1 MRIVD
6 LIGDSPRTALGLAAL
21 LSTFVFFGVGRLS
34 VDTGQHTA
42 VQFPIPWKP
51 GGHPSSSTNVS
62 ELPHRFRSADA
73 FLPLI
78 RGVYGIQNLTM
89 QSAAATCNWT
99 DEELLQYP
107 YGPLEDY
114 IVHPPTGREVELMRS
129 RWQTFVKESLLPYRI
144 TNSAPFQ
151 GRGIVVVGGH
161 PQSLKR
167 VRVLVRSL
175 RNLGSTLPV
184 ELHHW
189 AGEMNA
195 TTKQDLIEELGAN
208 FTINDLSGPHNFYF
222 SRVQYNDMSRIN
234 YQLKTAALLNSRFAE
249 PLLLDSDNVPAPHLD
264 PAVLWDS
271 ATYREYGT
279 VFWPDVQ
286 RAHRENPVYAATNTP
301 CRRDEYELESG
312 QLLVDKRRF
321 WYHLQLAEWFL
332 AQPLLFGRYLLGDKD
347 TFRFAWGALRT
358 QYGRPRK
365 WVALVGTMLPR
376 PRSETPD
383 KQPVERFCGHSFAQ
397 HHPDTG
403 EVAFVH
409 GGALKSY
416 GGPLLQRLH
425 IKHKG
430 KIENSVYKDYKRSSV
445 DEDWGQV
452 EHAVRV
458 TWLNA
463 SSLYE
468 VLPGPAPEPL
478 GANQTEAPVY
488 CVDFENQPARDAEE
502 ILPGFAAAFGKA
514 GGLWMVGD
522 KYRAGVSGA

>member
-1 MRIVD
+1 M
-6 LIGDSPRTALGLAAL
+6 AAL
-21 LSTFVFFGVGRLS
+21 LSTFTLFSASRLS
-34 VDTGQHTA
+34 ADTQQNTV
-42 VQFPIPWKP
+42 VQFPTPWKP
-51 GGHPSSSTNVS
+51 GGDLSGLTNTS
-62 ELPHRFRSADA
+62 EPPHRYKTADA

-78 RGVYGIQNLTM
+78 RGVSGIQNLTIL
-89 QSAAATCNWT
+89 SAAANCNWT
-99 DEELLQYP
+99 DDELLQYP
-107 YGPLEDY
+107 YGRLEDY
-114 IVHPPTGREVELMRS
+114 IVSPPTEREVELMRS
-129 RWQTFVKESLLPYRI
+129 RWQAFVKESLLPYRI
-144 TNSAPFQ
+144 TNRAPFW

-175 RNLGSTLPV
+175 RNLGSVLPV

-195 TTKQDLIEELGAN
+195 TTKLGLIEELGAN
-208 FTINDLSGPHNFYF
+208 FTINDLSGPHNLYF
-222 SRVQYNDMSRIN
+222 SRVQYNDLSRIN
-234 YQLKTAALLNSRFAE
+234 FQLKTAALLNSRFAE
-249 PLLLDSDNVPAPHLD
+249 PLLLDSDNVPAPAAD
-264 PAVLWDS
+264 PAALWDS

-321 WYHLQLAEWFL
+321 WYHLQLADWFL
-332 AQPLLFGRYLLGDKD
+332 AQPSSFGHYLLSDKD
-347 TFRFAWGALRT
+347 TFRFAWSALRT

-365 WVALVGTMLPR
+365 WAALVGTMLPR
-376 PRSETPD
+376 PRSD
-383 KQPVERFCGHSFAQ
+383 KDRAPVERFCGHSFAQ

-416 GGPLLQRLH
+416 GGPLLQRLQ
-425 IKHKG
+425 IKHQG
-430 KIENSVYKDYKRSSV
+430 RIESSVYKYYKRSGV

-458 TWLNA
+458 AWLNA
-463 SSLYE
+463 SYMYE
-468 VLPGPAPEPL
+468 VLPGPDPEPL
-478 GANQTEAPVY
+478 GANQTEQPVY
-488 CVDFENQPARDAEE
+488 CVDFENQPARDVGE
-502 ILPGFAAAFGKA
+502 ILPGFAAAFERA